1 MSQRWKMLLP
11 MLALTVLGTTGAMG
25 QGARVATV
33 TFTVLKDASGKP
45 IRNASVILHPVDKK
59 GKQKRG
65 GQQLKTDEEGKCQYP
80 GVPYGKMRVQVIAPS
95 YQTFGEDYDIATP
108 EMEIVIRL
116 RLPQEQH
123 TIYDKPKN

>member
-1 MSQRWKMLLP
+1 MTRRIATFLELLL
-11 MLALTVLGTTGAMG
+11 LALLGTSLAAG
-25 QGARVATV
+25 QSGRVSTV

-65 GQQLKTDEEGKCQYP
+65 GQQLKTDEEGKCLYP
-80 GVPYGKMRVQVIAPS
+80 GVPYGKMRVQVIAPG
-95 YQTFGEDYDIATP
+95 YQTFGEDYEIETP
-108 EMEIVIRL
+108 EMTIQIRL
-116 RLPQEQH
+116 KLPQEQH